1 MKGFLKELK
10 GAGAI
15 GAFDALQTGDVT
27 LTPGRW
33 HRLAEIRGRGKLFQ
47 ANGFCFIRSTE
58 YTSTGNAT
66 WDMRILLDDAV
77 LCELQSAGT
86 ISSGTG
92 DVFGVNFLATD
103 MTYLLPYLAGKNTG
117 SNYDL
122 FGNVHSSGGSVHMR
136 KKGIGTG
143 NILSSAVRSV
153 GVDLLPFFAYI
164 PFERSLAVEIAFLP
178 TDASEAFPTSKQCIG
193 NVNIA
198 YQLEEG

>member
-33 HRLAEIRGRGKLFQ
+33 HRVAEISGKGKLFQ
-47 ANGFCFIRSTE
+47 ANAFCSVPYE
-58 YTSTGNAT
+58 TSASFGEAT
-66 WDMRILLDDAV
+66 WGVRILLDDEV
-77 LCELQSAGT
+77 LCEVQA
-86 ISSGTG
+86 TG
-92 DVFGVNFLATD
+92 SVGYGCGVNFLATD
-103 MTYLLPYLAGKNTG
+103 MTYLLPYLCGKST
-117 SNYDL
+117 SDHYDL
-122 FGNVHSSGGSVHMR
+122 FGNRHATYGEIL
-136 KKGIGTG
+136 KKGVQTVYFYSGSFIRT
-143 NILSSAVRSV
+143 NRVA
-153 GVDLLPFFAYI
+153 LLPFFAYV

-178 TDASEAFPTSKQCIG
+178 TDASATFPTSKQCIG